1 MTSRIQ
7 FPEIQGI
14 DELFTESYLNY
25 LTHLHDKFS
34 DQIKILRKERINQL
48 EKAHKNGIEILKLP
62 ISEINTKDWVVDE
75 IPNDLKNLLNAF
87 IILINNF
94 IIKWCPHT
102 DSNREPTDYKSVA
115 LPIEL

>member
-62 ISEINTKDWVVDE
+62 ISEIYIDYLFESIRNIKE
-75 IPNDLKNLLNAF
+75 I
-87 IILINNF
+87 IQNF
-94 IIKWCPHT
+94 F
-102 DSNREPTDYKSVA
+102 SNY
-115 LPIEL
+115 

>member
-48 EKAHKNGIEILKLP
+48 KTLIMIFPGDKHGDQLYTKA
-62 ISEINTKDWVVDE
+62 
-75 IPNDLKNLLNAF
+75 
-87 IILINNF
+87 
-94 IIKWCPHT
+94 IK
-102 DSNREPTDYKSVA
+102 
-115 LPIEL
+115 I